1 MDQTFTV
8 DDVVS
13 QFVDADYAPER
24 REPKEGVYYEFA
36 VKDTVIKRAKAG
48 HLMAK
53 ITVEARDAEDAKMF
67 TQWIN
72 APLPVALGDVT
83 PPDYAKKIFLG
94 TMRPFFPD
102 NAAYDMRVQ
111 DTSSKKSVY
120 LKDGQPVNGKE
131 YDDAM
136 IRQNRANAQVAVD
149 MAKVFIAADDE
160 EAPFSDLN
168 GTRFFGRVEK
178 KGDFTNVRDCQIQ
191 LPEGTDVVYDRTEAF
206 G

>member
-1 MDQTFTV
+1 MTSFSV
-8 DDVVS
+8 DDIVS
-13 QFVDADYAPER
+13 QFVDADYTPER
-24 REPKEGVYYEFA
+24 REPKEGVWYEFA

-53 ITVEARDAEDAKMF
+53 ITVEARDADDAKMF

-94 TMRPFFPD
+94 TMRPFFPET
-102 NAAYDMRVQ
+102 AAYDMKQQ
-111 DTSSKKSVY
+111 DSVSKKSVY

-131 YDDAM
+131 YDEAV
-136 IRQNRANAQVAVD
+136 IRQNKANAQVAID
-149 MAKVFIAADDE
+149 MAKAFVAADDE
-160 EAPFSDLN
+160 EALYN
-168 GTRFFGRVEK
+168 GLDEVRFFGRLEK

-191 LPEGTDVVYDRTEAF
+191 LPEGTDVVYDRTVAF